1 MPHSPL
7 DDAMRLAIGE
17 ARKGRFTA
25 CPNPTVG
32 AVLIKDGEIRASG
45 WHRQAGQPHAEIM
58 CLADA
63 EAKGVSPK
71 GATMAVTLEPC
82 NHTGRT
88 GPCSEALIKAGVAR
102 VAVGMRDPNPVACGG
117 LERLRS
123 AGIEVVEGVLEQEC
137 RDLVADF
144 ATWTLHKRP
153 FVMVKMA
160 STLDGRI
167 ATRTGHSRWV
177 TGEEAR
183 AAVHRLRQG
192 IGLAGGAVLVG
203 GETFRLDDPLLTAR
217 IEGLPAEQIRQ
228 PLACVVT
235 SRLPGPRDG
244 FKLLTERPTQT
255 AFFVDTKSM
264 LSPEAMNLCDMGL
277 KVVPIDRGE
286 NGAYDFAFMLEWLF
300 RRGVHYVP
308 CEGGGRLALSLMEA
322 GLCDMLL
329 LHLAPKILGD
339 GEARPV
345 FAGRHPAAMDEALGF
360 RLAKTE
366 ALGGDLALT
375 LFPRP
380 LSRQER

>member
-1 MPHSPL
+1 MPHSPY
-7 DDAMRLAIGE
+7 DDAMRRAIAE
-17 ARKGRFTA
+17 ASKGRFTA

-45 WHRQAGQPHAEIM
+45 WHHQAGQPHAEIM

-63 EAKGVSPK
+63 EAKGISPK
-71 GATMAVTLEPC
+71 GATMCVTLEPC

-88 GPCSEALIKAGVAR
+88 GPCSEALIKAGVAK
-102 VAVGMRDPNPVACGG
+102 VVVGMRDPNPVACGG
-117 LERLRS
+117 IERLKG
-123 AGIEVVEGVLEQEC
+123 AGIEVEEGVLEQDC
-137 RDLVADF
+137 RDLTADF
-144 ATWTLHKRP
+144 TTWTLAKRP
-153 FVMVKMA
+153 FVIVKMA

-177 TGEEAR
+177 TSEAAR

-203 GETFRLDDPLLTAR
+203 GATFRQDDPLLTSR
-217 IEGLPAEQIRQ
+217 IEGSDGTDLRQ

-244 FKLLTERPTQT
+244 YKLLTERPTQT
-255 AFFVDTKSM
+255 AFFVDTRSM

-277 KVVPIDRGE
+277 KVVPIDRGDK
-286 NGAYDFAFMLEWLF
+286 GAYDFGFMLDWLF
-300 RRGVHYVP
+300 KRGVRYVL

-322 GLCDMLL
+322 GCCDMLL
-329 LHLAPKILGD
+329 LHLSPKILGD
-339 GEARPV
+339 SEAKPV
-345 FAGRHPAAMDEALGF
+345 FAGRSPLAMDEALGF

-366 ALGGDLALT
+366 ALGEDLALT
-375 LFPRP
+375 LFPR
-380 LSRQER
+380 RER